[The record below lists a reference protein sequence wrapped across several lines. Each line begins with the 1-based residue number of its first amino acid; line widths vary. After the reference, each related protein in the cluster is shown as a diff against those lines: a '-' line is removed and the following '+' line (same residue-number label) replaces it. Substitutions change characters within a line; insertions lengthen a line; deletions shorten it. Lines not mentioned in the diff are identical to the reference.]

1 MFGSSEA
8 VREIIDNERVVIPD
22 RPALDSTKLFE
33 ELDLGGLGL
42 TKEILADAVR
52 RLEKATRTLDD
63 AVSDER
69 GVRQL

>member
-42 TKEILADAVR
+42 TEEILADAVI
-52 RLEKATRTLDD
+52 RLEKATRILDD